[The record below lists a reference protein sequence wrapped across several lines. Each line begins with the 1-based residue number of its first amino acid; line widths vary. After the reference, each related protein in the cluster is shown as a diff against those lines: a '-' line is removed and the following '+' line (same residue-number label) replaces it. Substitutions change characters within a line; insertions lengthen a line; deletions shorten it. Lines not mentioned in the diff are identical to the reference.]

1 MELPSHSAFSF
12 LRLTLSF
19 LSCVTKTSLLQ
30 MNTFCTAEGQQKSI
44 SAFYGVRIVG
54 SLSSVGDKE
63 GIQNMASD
71 VDLTINERDKLTAPC
86 HSKLL
91 PVPGAGQSPPGPL
104 CFLVQQKQ
112 SVVDSSSFSRFLVL
126 GFLTLLNF
134 IENTRSFVYVHFL
147 YSKFKQIK
155 FLKIGM
161 YLF

>member
-1 MELPSHSAFSF
+1 
-12 LRLTLSF
+12 
-19 LSCVTKTSLLQ
+19 

-104 CFLVQQKQ
+104 C
-112 SVVDSSSFSRFLVL
+112 SFSRFLVL
-126 GFLTLLNF
+126 GFLTLLNI
-134 IENTRSFVYVHFL
+134 IEKTRSFVYVHFL